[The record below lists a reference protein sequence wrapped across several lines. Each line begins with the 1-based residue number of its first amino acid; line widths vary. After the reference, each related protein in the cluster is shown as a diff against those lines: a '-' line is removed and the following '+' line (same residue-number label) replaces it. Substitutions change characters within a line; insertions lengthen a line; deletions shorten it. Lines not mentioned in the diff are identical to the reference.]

1 MIKYDQSFHQ
11 IHILIKMAKPLLILL
26 RMSKSNQP
34 HIEKLWFVV
43 LVVDDHT
50 RMSIP
55 DINGEYYFPAV
66 TELED
71 VEYEEGPGDYDLPE
85 YLLDDEDV
93 SDTGDGIPS
102 RDNNRM
108 GG

>member
-1 MIKYDQSFHQ
+1 MWG
-11 IHILIKMAKPLLILL
+11 
-26 RMSKSNQP
+26 
-34 HIEKLWFVV
+34 WFVV

-50 RMSIP
+50 RMSIT

-102 RDNNRM
+102 RDNNRL
-108 GG
+108 GGEILAVWERYKPLLENDYSR